1 MTPRLILILVSVA
14 SVLAAIGGIYWKGRH
29 DDAVRERPKTEAALA
44 QAAVAGLETQGARD
58 SAQRVELVVRQR
70 DAANDTVAHVA
81 AKALTS
87 EDADAPLNPDR
98 ADRLRAADDSLCL
111 AAPGLAGCAAGGD
124 AR

>member
-1 MTPRLILILVSVA
+1 MTPRLILIL
-14 SVLAAIGGIYWKGRH
+14 AAIATLLTAAVGLYWRGRH
-29 DDAVRERPKTEAALA
+29 DDAAREGPKTEAALA

-58 SAQRVELVVRQR
+58 SAHRVALVVRQR
-70 DAANDTVAHVA
+70 DAANDTVAQLA

-87 EDADAPLNPDR
+87 EDANAPLNPDR
-98 ADRLRAADDSLCL
+98 AARLRAADDSLCL